1 MFSLIKK
8 KNQTQ
13 QNQPQTNKLQLL
25 KEPQQ
30 NNKENPSKPQT
41 PKKNPNH
48 SKKRIQKENLPSNL
62 CSLTAHNSA
71 FEGRCKWSRT
81 KTCFNMFGK
90 G

>member
-8 KNQTQ
+8 KQTQ

-41 PKKNPNH
+41 LKKTPTTPKKE
-48 SKKRIQKENLPSNL
+48 SKRKTSQAT
-62 CSLTAHNSA
+62 CAH
-71 FEGRCKWSRT
+71 
-81 KTCFNMFGK
+81 
-90 G
+90 